1 MTAFSCPPSKG
12 GGSERGKEGKEGKEE
27 GLADCECSV
36 TQFKYLLALLTDRVV
51 YK

>member
-1 MTAFSCPPSKG
+1 MTAFSCPPSKV
-12 GGSERGKEGKEGKEE
+12 GGSERGKEGKKE